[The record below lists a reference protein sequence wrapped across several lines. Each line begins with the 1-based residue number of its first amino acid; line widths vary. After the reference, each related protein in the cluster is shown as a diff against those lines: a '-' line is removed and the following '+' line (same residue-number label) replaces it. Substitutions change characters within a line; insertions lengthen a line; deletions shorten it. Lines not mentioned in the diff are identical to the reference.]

1 MRPTYPLALILC
13 MAASAALADDAPRY
27 ALSAAKDGF
36 VRLDTV
42 TGAVTHCRPVSGV
55 WQCEP
60 LAGVDESRFQALAA
74 DVAKLTADV
83 ALLGHRVDDLAAPK
97 PQAAAP
103 VPAPVAVQP
112 PPPPKPNPLVAVV
125 DRLLD
130 FIRALKHGHQPA

>member
-42 TGAVTHCRPVSGV
+42 TGAVTHCRPVGGV
-55 WQCEP
+55 WRCEP

-83 ALLGHRVDDLAAPK
+83 AVLGHRIDDLAVPK
-97 PQAAAP
+97 EA
-103 VPAPVAVQP
+103 PAPVAQVAIAP
-112 PPPPKPNPLVAVV
+112 PPQPAAKPNPLAAVV
-125 DRLLD
+125 DRLLA
-130 FIRALKHGHQPA
+130 FVRTLKHGREPA